1 MLSQFCFVPQQEK
14 SYALRTSAQA
24 QSLVLAFATSD
35 QATGSLSAAPVSA
48 ARVPWVSLVATSADG
63 RSIPMGDGLQVFVC
77 VKNRSICKG
86 QSRVSTGTQTPGHP
100 RSSPPALRPTGRV
113 IKTLTRRAAFCVSCE
128 HWGCS
133 MRTST
138 SESKNERN
146 TPTVSGPCTTSPSIT
161 PTLSSINQRNV
172 VIFSPGSISRAGL
185 P

>member
-100 RSSPPALRPTGRV
+100 RSSPPALRPTTHWARYKDSNPPRGFLCIVR
-113 IKTLTRRAAFCVSCE
+113 TL
-128 HWGCS
+128 
-133 MRTST
+133 
-138 SESKNERN
+138 
-146 TPTVSGPCTTSPSIT
+146 
-161 PTLSSINQRNV
+161 
-172 VIFSPGSISRAGL
+172 GL
-185 P
+185 LNAHQCKRK